1 MRFRQNEAW
10 LDGCG
15 ASDEL
20 DDWYGGAWFCVVL
33 REGDG
38 VRARVGGMMPSWARR
53 ALQNLL
59 VRFVRACWGVLGCLV
74 GELLFVYCLLFEAV
88 GRCGV
93 ILLGT
98 AAQWSIDHA
107 GGCMYAHALRVPA
120 SLVTSERHF
129 RVPRG

>member
-1 MRFRQNEAW
+1 VTFDPFDTTAAIRNRRLPEPNTMRFRQNEAW

-59 VRFVRACWGVLGCLV
+59 VRFVRACWGD
-74 GELLFVYCLLFEAV
+74 AW
-88 GRCGV
+88 
-93 ILLGT
+93 LLG
-98 AAQWSIDHA
+98 
-107 GGCMYAHALRVPA
+107 Y
-120 SLVTSERHF
+120 
-129 RVPRG
+129 